1 MVERDEEEKE
11 EDAEEEEE
19 DAEEEEKKIRDGLKM
34 KIIMEKKLRKKRSRK
49 FF

>member
-19 DAEEEEKKIRDGLKM
+19 KKIRDGLKM
-34 KIIMEKKLRKKRSRK
+34 KIVMEKKIKEEEKQK
-49 FF
+49 NF